1 MGPLIPALFGSWIMS
16 LAYLGRL
23 IGQGQGG
30 HQGHVDHINGLGE
43 EFAPSESRIRGFTR
57 DCERLRDMFAVEG
70 WKLAGV
76 VAQTNVSKKKLKRK
90 RDEANEPAAAKK
102 DEGKAKEQRVNP
114 FALGNV
120 QSTKGTVGS
129 KPQKMIQSVED
140 SKAAKDETVAT
151 APTISDRQ
159 KARNRA
165 KKRAQRKVVNAS
177 TTEDPLPIE
186 PTISKQIPK
195 ISPSATSIPTLT
207 PLQQKMRAKLSGS
220 QFRQINEKLYTTHS
234 SEALSLFTEQPSL
247 FHDVSSH
254 PS

>member
-1 MGPLIPALFGSWIMS
+1 
-16 LAYLGRL
+16 
-23 IGQGQGG
+23 
-30 HQGHVDHINGLGE
+30 
-43 EFAPSESRIRGFTR
+43 
-57 DCERLRDMFAVEG
+57 MFAVEG

-90 RDEANEPAAAKK
+90 RDEANDPAAKK
-102 DEGKAKEQRVNP
+102 DDAKAKEQRVNP
-114 FALGNV
+114 FALGNA

-129 KPQKMIQSVED
+129 KPQKMIQSAED
-140 SKAAKDETVAT
+140 SKATKDETVAT

-165 KKRAQRKVVNAS
+165 KKRAQRKIVNAS
-177 TTEDPLPIE
+177 TTEDPLPVE
-186 PTISKQIPK
+186 TTVSKQIPK

-234 SEALSLFTEQPSL
+234 SEALSLFTDQPSL
-247 FHDVSSH
+247 FHDVSSQ